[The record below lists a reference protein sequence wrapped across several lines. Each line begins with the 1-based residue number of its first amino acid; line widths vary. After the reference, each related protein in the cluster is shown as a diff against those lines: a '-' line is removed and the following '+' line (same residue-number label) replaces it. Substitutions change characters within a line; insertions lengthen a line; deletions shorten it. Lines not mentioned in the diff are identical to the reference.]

1 MKKIGIFGGAG
12 SGKSVILNILSKNFN
27 SYILEADKIAHK
39 LYEKENAGYNFILEL
54 LGENV
59 LNSGKTLDRKKLA
72 DILYKDKELLEKVNN
87 FIHPL
92 VWKIIEKEVEEHRNN
107 YEIIAVEAAL
117 LPEKKNVDYKISR
130 EFFDDIWFIKSEKK
144 IREKRLIQSRGY
156 SLERVNEIFSKQRT
170 DLEYSEFATKIIDN
184 NSDEKALKKEIIRLV
199 ADLEGK

>member
-39 LYEKENAGYNFILEL
+39 LYEKENTGYNFILEL

-59 LNSGKTLDRKKLA
+59 LNSDKTLDRKKLA
-72 DILYKDKELLEKVNN
+72 DILYKDKELLEKVNI

-92 VWKIIEKEVEEHRNN
+92 VWKIIEKEAKEHRNN

-117 LPEKKNVDYKISR
+117 LPEKKNVDYKVSR

-144 IREKRLIQSRGY
+144 VREKRLMESRGY
-156 SLERVNEIFSKQRT
+156 SLERVNEIFSKQPT

>member
-12 SGKSVILNILSKNFN
+12 SGKSVVLDILSKNFN

-59 LNSGKTLDRKKLA
+59 LALDKTLDRKKMS

-92 VWKIIEKEVEEHRNN
+92 VWKTIEENIDKHKNS

-117 LPEKKNVDYKISR
+117 LPKKKNVDYKISR
-130 EFFDDIWFIKSEKK
+130 EFFDDIWFIKSEKEV
-144 IREKRLIQSRGY
+144 REKRLMKSRGY
-156 SLERVNEIFSKQRT
+156 SLERVNEIFSKQPT

-184 NSDEKALKKEIIRLV
+184 NSDEKALKEVIIKLV

>member
-12 SGKSVILNILSKNFN
+12 SGKSVVLDILSKNFN

-59 LNSGKTLDRKKLA
+59 LALDKTLDRKKMS

-92 VWKIIEKEVEEHRNN
+92 VWKTIEENVDKHKNS

-117 LPEKKNVDYKISR
+117 LPKKKNVDYKISR
-130 EFFDDIWFIKSEKK
+130 EFFDDIWFIKSEKEV
-144 IREKRLIQSRGY
+144 REKRLMKSRGY
-156 SLERVNEIFSKQRT
+156 SLERVNEIFSKQPT

>member
-39 LYEKENAGYNFILEL
+39 LYEKENTGYNFILEL

-59 LNSGKTLDRKKLA
+59 LNSDKTLDRKKLA
-72 DILYKDKELLEKVNN
+72 DILYKDKELLEKVNI

-92 VWKIIEKEVEEHRNN
+92 VWKIIEKEAKEHRNN

-117 LPEKKNVDYKISR
+117 LPEKKNVDYKVSR

-144 IREKRLIQSRGY
+144 VREKRLMESRGY
-156 SLERVNEIFSKQRT
+156 SLERVNEIFLKQPT

>member
-12 SGKSVILNILSKNFN
+12 SGKSVVLDILSKNFN

-59 LNSGKTLDRKKLA
+59 LALDKTLDRKKMS

-92 VWKIIEKEVEEHRNN
+92 VWKTIEENVDKHKNS

-117 LPEKKNVDYKISR
+117 LPKKKNVDYKISR
-130 EFFDDIWFIKSEKK
+130 EFFDDIWFIKSEKEV
-144 IREKRLIQSRGY
+144 REKRLMKSRGY
-156 SLERVNEIFSKQRT
+156 SLERVNEIFSKQPT

-184 NSDEKALKKEIIRLV
+184 NSDEKALKEVIIKLV

>member
-12 SGKSVILNILSKNFN
+12 SGKSVVLDILSKNFN

-59 LNSGKTLDRKKLA
+59 LALDKTLDRKKMS

-92 VWKIIEKEVEEHRNN
+92 VWKTIEENVDKHKNS

-117 LPEKKNVDYKISR
+117 LPKKKNVDYKISR
-130 EFFDDIWFIKSEKK
+130 EFFDDIWFIKSEKEV
-144 IREKRLIQSRGY
+144 REKRLMKSRGY
-156 SLERVNEIFSKQRT
+156 SLERVNEIFSKQPT
-170 DLEYSEFATKIIDN
+170 DLEYSEFATKIIEN
-184 NSDEKALKKEIIRLV
+184 NRDEKALKEVIIKLV
-199 ADLEGK
+199 ADLEDK